1 MYYNIT
7 VSTFEENNLLFKT
20 TTRALIEDDFLTYH
34 TDNDTIRFN
43 LNNFSF
49 TKENNESI
57 LKITTDKCLLTLKDL
72 KQSLEIPHNY
82 INFEY
87 DHNKNIIF
95 TYKLTSNEYQIKI
108 IIDIGDE
115 INEL

>member
-1 MYYNIT
+1 MNHNIT
-7 VSTFEENNLLFKT
+7 VSTFEENNLLFKN

-43 LNNFSF
+43 LKNFSF

-57 LKITTDKCLLTLKDL
+57 LKITNSKCLLTLKDL
-72 KQSLEIPHNY
+72 KQTLEIPHDY

-87 DHNKNIIF
+87 DQNKTITF
-95 TYKLTSNEYQIKI
+95 TYKLISNEYEIKI
-108 IIDIGDE
+108 IINIGDE